1 LRIAGLFSGGKD
13 STYAI
18 FKSILQK
25 NDLCCIM
32 TMHPS
37 TDDSLLFHYPTT
49 NLLGK
54 VSKVLNV
61 PVIEHHCNIAEK
73 KYEVN
78 QLTQLVKSAVDE
90 FSIEGLVHGCIS
102 SKFQLNIFQDICNK
116 LNIRLISPLWNINND
131 YYYQQLLDEGFEI
144 IITRV
149 AALGLDK
156 SWLGKLITRDSY
168 SILKKLSHKYKFNI
182 TFEGGEAET
191 LVLDCPLYKK
201 RLRVTDHTI
210 TWDGI
215 RGMFEILD
223 IDLIEK

>member
-1 LRIAGLFSGGKD
+1 
-13 STYAI
+13 
-18 FKSILQK
+18 
-25 NDLCCIM
+25 
-32 TMHPS
+32 MHPS

-54 VSKVLNV
+54 VSKVIDV

-73 KYEVN
+73 DHEVKE
-78 QLTQLVKSAVDE
+78 LTHLVKSAVDE

-116 LNIRLISPLWNINND
+116 LNIQLISPLWNINND
-131 YYYQQLLDEGFEI
+131 YYYQQLLGQGFEI
-144 IITRV
+144 MITRV

-156 SWLGKLITRDSY
+156 SWLGKKITRDSY
-168 SILKKLSHKYKFNI
+168 SILKKLSLKYKFNI

-201 RLRVTDHTI
+201 RLSVKDHTI
-210 TWDGI
+210 KWDGI

-223 IDLIEK
+223 IDLIKK

>member
-1 LRIAGLFSGGKD
+1 LRIGGLFSGGKD

-25 NDLCCIM
+25 HDLCCIM

-49 NLLGK
+49 NLLAK
-54 VSKVLNV
+54 VSKVIDV

-73 KYEVN
+73 DHEVKE
-78 QLTQLVKSAVDE
+78 LTHLVKSAVDE

-116 LNIRLISPLWNINND
+116 LNIQLISPLWNINND
-131 YYYQQLLDEGFEI
+131 YYYEQLLDQGFEI
-144 IITRV
+144 MITRV

-156 SWLGKLITRDSY
+156 SWLGKKITRDSY
-168 SILKKLSHKYKFNI
+168 SILKKLSLKYKFNI

-201 RLRVTDHTI
+201 RLSVKGHTI

-223 IDLIEK
+223 IDLIKK

>member
-18 FKSILQK
+18 FKSIIQK
-25 NDLCCIM
+25 HDLCCIM
-32 TMHPS
+32 IMHPS

-54 VSKVLNV
+54 VSKVIDV

-73 KYEVN
+73 DHEVKK
-78 QLTQLVKSAVDE
+78 LSHLVKSAVDE

-131 YYYQQLLDEGFEI
+131 YYYQQF
-144 IITRV
+144 
-149 AALGLDK
+149 
-156 SWLGKLITRDSY
+156 
-168 SILKKLSHKYKFNI
+168 
-182 TFEGGEAET
+182 
-191 LVLDCPLYKK
+191 
-201 RLRVTDHTI
+201 
-210 TWDGI
+210 
-215 RGMFEILD
+215 
-223 IDLIEK
+223 

>member
-1 LRIAGLFSGGKD
+1 MRIAGLFSGGKD

-18 FKSILQK
+18 FKSTLQK
-25 NDLCCIM
+25 HDLCCIM

-37 TDDSLLFHYPTT
+37 SDDSLLFHYPNT

-54 VSKVLNV
+54 VSKVIDV
-61 PVIEHHCNIAEK
+61 PVIEHHCNIPEK
-73 KYEVN
+73 NHEVKE
-78 QLTQLVKSAVDE
+78 LTHLIRAAVDE
-90 FSIEGLVHGCIS
+90 FSIEGLVNGCIS

-116 LNIRLISPLWNINND
+116 LNIQLISPLWNINND
-131 YYYQQLLDEGFEI
+131 YYYQELLDQGFEI
-144 IITRV
+144 MITRV
-149 AALGLDK
+149 AALGLDR
-156 SWLGKLITRDSY
+156 SWLGKIITRDSY
-168 SILKKLSHKYKFNI
+168 SILKKLSLKYKFNI

-201 RLRVTDHTI
+201 RLRVKDHTI

>member
-1 LRIAGLFSGGKD
+1 LRIGGLFSGGKD

-18 FKSILQK
+18 FKSIVQK
-25 NDLCCIM
+25 HDLCCIM

-49 NLLGK
+49 NLLAK
-54 VSKVLNV
+54 VSKVIDV

-73 KYEVN
+73 DHEVKE
-78 QLTQLVKSAVDE
+78 LTHLVKSAVDE

-102 SKFQLNIFQDICNK
+102 SKFQLNIFQDVCNK
-116 LNIRLISPLWNINND
+116 LNIQLISPLWNINND
-131 YYYQQLLDEGFEI
+131 YYYEQLLGQGFEI
-144 IITRV
+144 MITRV

-156 SWLGKLITRDSY
+156 SWLGKKITRDSY
-168 SILKKLSHKYKFNI
+168 SILKKLSLKYKFNI

-201 RLRVTDHTI
+201 RLSVKDHTI

-223 IDLIEK
+223 IDLIKK